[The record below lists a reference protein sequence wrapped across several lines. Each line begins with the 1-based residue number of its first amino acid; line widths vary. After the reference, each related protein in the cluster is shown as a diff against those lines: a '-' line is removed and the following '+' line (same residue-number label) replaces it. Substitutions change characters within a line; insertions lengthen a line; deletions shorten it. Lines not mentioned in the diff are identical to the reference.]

1 MTFTDPAEGVT
12 RGLAFQRLGSSFQ
25 SPGDALASAIGQMKN
40 DPDAYPDFEQE
51 SFDRD
56 VSYKYGPAAELQFT
70 FTKNGTPGRTRVRVF
85 KSDGVFYQVLLAT
98 DQAHWDESVTYYE
111 QFLRSL
117 ELTP

>member
-1 MTFTDPAEGVT
+1 M
-12 RGLAFQRLGSSFQ
+12 
-25 SPGDALASAIGQMKN
+25 
-40 DPDAYPDFEQE
+40 
-51 SFDRD
+51 
-56 VSYKYGPAAELQFT
+56 
-70 FTKNGTPGRTRVRVF
+70 RVF